1 MNLKQLQEVLFFYAK
16 MYVVSYC
23 MIVAFHPELNIPCIC
38 IYRSYDQPAD
48 KLTSLT
54 HFETLRYSFFSDKD
68 FYNKVTLKQLED
80 AAFKVQSREKNTA
93 LAEMFSAELKF
104 TVDFLKNWFDK
115 MHKMKNLELKLE
127 QKTEYMNKNLK
138 KSESLYFSLDSRAL
152 DGWNNH
158 VFMYFLANIYSEK
171 QMKLMGIENF
181 ELYSKKLNKIL
192 DERDDFC
199 ESIECESS
207 IAMKKGRKN
216 PEIENIIDNIT

>member
-1 MNLKQLQEVLFFYAK
+1 
-16 MYVVSYC
+16 

-48 KLTSLT
+48 ILTSLT
-54 HFETLRYSFFSDKD
+54 HFKTLRYSFFSEKD

-115 MHKMKNLELKLE
+115 THKLKNLELKLE

-138 KSESLYFSLDSRAL
+138 KSESLYFPLDSSAL
-152 DGWNNH
+152 DGWSNH
-158 VFMYFLANIYSEK
+158 VFKADYLFLANIYSEK

-181 ELYSKKLNKIL
+181 ELFSKKLNKIL
-192 DERDDFC
+192 DELDDFC
-199 ESIECESS
+199 
-207 IAMKKGRKN
+207 
-216 PEIENIIDNIT
+216 